1 MLVNE
6 LFAAKLGVCLRIL
19 AVVPVGTMCVSSVVV
34 IMRLLRPVL
43 RPATA
48 RTVETHVSGAVLEK
62 EGWWRQCYF
71 PTPDYS
77 T

>member
-1 MLVNE
+1 MLVNG
-6 LFAAKLGVCLRIL
+6 LFAAKLGVCLRVQ
-19 AVVPVGTMCVSSVVV
+19 AVVPVGTMCVYSAAV
-34 IMRLLRPVL
+34 IMRLLKPVL

-48 RTVETHVSGAVLEK
+48 RTVKTHVSGAVLER
-62 EGWWRQCYF
+62 EGWWKQYYF